1 MATCNLSGYAGKVTN
16 KGAQKVQSVYTQPAA
31 KSPKVIT
38 GGDLR
43 AKKSS
48 K

>member
-1 MATCNLSGYAGKVTN
+1 MAVSGYAGKINN
-16 KGAQKVQSVYTQPAA
+16 KGNQKVDSVYKSKSV

-43 AKKSS
+43 AKKSN

>member
-1 MATCNLSGYAGKVTN
+1 MGKTYTGKINN
-16 KGAQKVQSVYTQPAA
+16 KGNQKVLAPN
-31 KSPKVIT
+31 KSGASKKGKMIT

>member
-1 MATCNLSGYAGKVTN
+1 MKKTYTGKINN
-16 KGAQKVQSVYTQPAA
+16 KGNQKVEALVKTGTS
-31 KSPKVIT
+31 KKGKMIT

>member
-1 MATCNLSGYAGKVTN
+1 MAISGYAGKINN
-16 KGAQKVQSVYTQPAA
+16 KGNQKVEPVYKTSAA